1 MCFDIYYYIMSLLVL
16 PVFARS
22 ALIIGMNKL
31 IAVIDTE
38 TKEINAYTP
47 LTIEAEDELRRPNGN
62 TN

>member
-1 MCFDIYYYIMSLLVL
+1 
-16 PVFARS
+16 
-22 ALIIGMNKL
+22 MNKL

-47 LTIEAEDELRRPNGN
+47 LTIEAEDELRRTNGN